1 MITTIAFIVIWCCL
15 VGDGDAIRE
24 MTSSQQAIFVL
35 IAVASDLNFIFN
47 RK

>member
-1 MITTIAFIVIWCCL
+1 MITTIVFIVVWCCL
-15 VGDGDAIRE
+15 NGNGAAIRE
-24 MTSSQQAIFVL
+24 MTPSQQAIFIL